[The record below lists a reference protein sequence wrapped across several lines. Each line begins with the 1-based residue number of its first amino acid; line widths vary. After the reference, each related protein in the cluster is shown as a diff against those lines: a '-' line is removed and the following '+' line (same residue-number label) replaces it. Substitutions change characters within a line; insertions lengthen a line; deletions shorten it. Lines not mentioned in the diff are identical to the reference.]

1 MRRSKLQAV
10 LLCDLPLAP
19 DILEGKLSFKSNT
32 RNANSRYNSQR
43 KVEDMD
49 QPISDA
55 LVFFGA
61 TGDLAYK
68 QIFPSLQRLA
78 KRGKLKGPVI
88 GVAKAGWNLDNLKAR
103 ARDSVEKHGGID
115 TEGLNDLLSRLRY
128 VDGDYSDSATFEQVR
143 KELGSAKHPLHYLAI
158 PPSLFIEVV
167 EKLKSSGSADG
178 ARVVVEK
185 PFGHD
190 IKSARELNRAVHSV
204 FPELDIF
211 RIDHYLGKNAV
222 QNLIFFRFSN
232 AFLEPIWN
240 RQYIESVQITMA
252 EQFGIQGRG
261 AFYDGVGALRDVVQN
276 HLMQLLSNI
285 AMEPPPIPDVE
296 ALRDERV
303 KVLKSVQSIHP
314 EDAVLGQFNG
324 YHDEPGVKPDSR
336 VETYAAL
343 RLYINSWRWRDVP
356 FFIRTGKN
364 LPVTSTEVVAKFRRI
379 PPVFSEAVPPQNY
392 ARFMLSPEPVIAIGG
407 SVKEAGERLR
417 GCMVELVANQ
427 ECGTSS
433 LAPYEELLED
443 AMEGNQTWFAR
454 EDYVQESWRIIDPL
468 LSNPPVPKTYE
479 PGSWGPKEA
488 DAFTAELGGWANP
501 KP

>member
-1 MRRSKLQAV
+1 
-10 LLCDLPLAP
+10 
-19 DILEGKLSFKSNT
+19 
-32 RNANSRYNSQR
+32 
-43 KVEDMD
+43 MD

-78 KRGKLKGPVI
+78 KRGKLRGPVI
-88 GVAKAGWNLDNLKAR
+88 GVAKAGWNLDQLKAR
-103 ARDSVEKHGGID
+103 AKDSVEKHGGVD
-115 TEGLNDLLSRLRY
+115 QEGLDDLLQRLRY

-143 KELGSAKHPLHYLAI
+143 KELGGAKHPLHYLAI

-167 EKLKSSGSADG
+167 EKLKASGSADG

-190 IKSARELNRAVHSV
+190 MQSACALNDAMHAI
-204 FPELDIF
+204 FPERDIF

-240 RQYIESVQITMA
+240 RQYIDSVQITMA
-252 EQFGIQGRG
+252 EKFGIQGRG

-285 AMEPPPIPDVE
+285 AMEPPPCPDVE

-303 KVLKSVQSIHP
+303 KVLKSVQP
-314 EDAVLGQFNG
+314 LQPDQVVLGQFNG
-324 YHDEPGVKPDSR
+324 YHDEPGVKPGSE

-343 RLYINSWRWRDVP
+343 RVYINNWRWRDVP

-379 PPVFSEAVPPQNY
+379 PPVFSETVPPQNY

-427 ECGTSS
+427 ECGTST

-454 EDYVQESWRIIDPL
+454 EDYVEASWRIIDPI
-468 LSNPPVPKTYE
+468 LSNHPKPVGYE
-479 PGSWGPKEA
+479 PGSWGPEEA
-488 DAFTAELGGWANP
+488 NKMTEEFGGWTNP
-501 KP
+501 NPDNVKK

>member
-1 MRRSKLQAV
+1 
-10 LLCDLPLAP
+10 
-19 DILEGKLSFKSNT
+19 
-32 RNANSRYNSQR
+32 
-43 KVEDMD
+43 
-49 QPISDA
+49 
-55 LVFFGA
+55 
-61 TGDLAYK
+61 
-68 QIFPSLQRLA
+68 
-78 KRGKLKGPVI
+78 
-88 GVAKAGWNLDNLKAR
+88 
-103 ARDSVEKHGGID
+103 
-115 TEGLNDLLSRLRY
+115 
-128 VDGDYSDSATFEQVR
+128 
-143 KELGSAKHPLHYLAI
+143 
-158 PPSLFIEVV
+158 
-167 EKLKSSGSADG
+167 
-178 ARVVVEK
+178 
-185 PFGHD
+185 
-190 IKSARELNRAVHSV
+190 
-204 FPELDIF
+204 
-211 RIDHYLGKNAV
+211 
-222 QNLIFFRFSN
+222 
-232 AFLEPIWN
+232 
-240 RQYIESVQITMA
+240 
-252 EQFGIQGRG
+252 
-261 AFYDGVGALRDVVQN
+261 
-276 HLMQLLSNI
+276 
-285 AMEPPPIPDVE
+285 
-296 ALRDERV
+296 
-303 KVLKSVQSIHP
+303 
-314 EDAVLGQFNG
+314 
-324 YHDEPGVKPDSR
+324 